1 MRCPSSTCINPQGFN
16 DLGSATINSDSPGIR
31 WTERSRYCQNIPNV
45 NDQSAW
51 SAANHYDPGSQ
62 YVSFNCVMPLDT
74 IYRVF
79 IALWIGFF
87 VLAIYLD
94 VSGRAGAG
102 CTVVIH
108 LVCSHIAPAY
118 QTQCLQNIIKNEFGV
133 RR

>member
-1 MRCPSSTCINPQGFN
+1 MHPPPHPPTHPQGFN
-16 DLGSATINSDSPGIR
+16 DLGAATINGDSPGIR
-31 WTERSRYCQNIPNV
+31 WSERSWYCQNIQNV

-51 SAANHYDPGSQ
+51 SQANHYDPGSQ

-94 VSGRAGAG
+94 VSDTG
-102 CTVVIH
+102 C
-108 LVCSHIAPAY
+108 L
-118 QTQCLQNIIKNEFGV
+118 
-133 RR
+133 